1 MTELLE
7 MKQRL
12 KIFYGKYDVY
22 LKPALKF
29 LLALFAFFMI
39 NEQIGFMQKLS
50 GPAVS
55 LLLAL
60 LCSFLPVNMIAV
72 FAGLLVCAHAYALSL
87 EVFAM
92 AAGLLAVMYILYFRV
107 SPKYGYV
114 LVLTPIAFLLKI
126 PYAIPLT
133 MGLLGGPA
141 CVVPVACGT
150 VFYYLIYYMRP
161 CWQARRPNR

>member
-87 EVFAM
+87 EEIGRASCRE
-92 AAGLLAVMYILYFRV
+92 RV
-107 SPKYGYV
+107 
-114 LVLTPIAFLLKI
+114 
-126 PYAIPLT
+126 
-133 MGLLGGPA
+133 
-141 CVVPVACGT
+141 
-150 VFYYLIYYMRP
+150 
-161 CWQARRPNR
+161 

>member
-55 LLLAL
+55 L
-60 LCSFLPVNMIAV
+60 
-72 FAGLLVCAHAYALSL
+72 
-87 EVFAM
+87 
-92 AAGLLAVMYILYFRV
+92 
-107 SPKYGYV
+107 SPQSM
-114 LVLTPIAFLLKI
+114 T
-126 PYAIPLT
+126 
-133 MGLLGGPA
+133 A
-141 CVVPVACGT
+141 CVVSLRVKTSASTPTG
-150 VFYYLIYYMRP
+150 R
-161 CWQARRPNR
+161 

>member
-55 LLLAL
+55 FFLGL
-60 LCSFLPVNMIAV
+60 LCFFFPGNMISG
-72 FAGLLVCAHAYALSL
+72 FSGLFVCAHAYALSL

-92 AAGLLAVMYILYFRV
+92 AAGLLAGFFIFYFLG
-107 SPKYGYV
+107 SP
-114 LVLTPIAFLLKI
+114 
-126 PYAIPLT
+126 PY
-133 MGLLGGPA
+133 
-141 CVVPVACGT
+141 
-150 VFYYLIYYMRP
+150 R
-161 CWQARRPNR
+161 